1 MIAQDRALVFF
12 DLEATGVNPLDDRI
26 IEVCFLRREPDG
38 RESVFASLVNP
49 GRPIPPDATE
59 VNHITNAMVQGC
71 PTFKDFAPQILALL
85 ADADLAGFNILHFD
99 IPLLAAEI
107 ARAGMLPSSPP
118 RRRILDAYLIFHRRE
133 PHSLSGAARLYCG
146 LDLAT
151 EAHRAEA
158 DVRAT
163 AAVLDA
169 QVERYADL
177 GRDVAG
183 VAEWLR
189 KKDPRFVDRDGK
201 FRWSNGEAVFAF
213 GKHTGRT
220 LRAVAVG
227 DRDHL
232 EWMAR
237 SSFSVEV
244 VALVRK
250 ALAGEY
256 PVRDGVSG
264 LHLVAPERE
273 AKP

>member
-12 DLEATGVNPLDDRI
+12 DLEATGVSPLEDRI
-26 IEVCFLRREPDG
+26 IEACFLRREPDG

-59 VNHITNAMVQGC
+59 VNRITNAMVAGC
-71 PTFKDFAPQILALL
+71 PTFKDLAPQILALL
-85 ADADLAGFNILHFD
+85 ADADLAGFNILGFD

-107 ARAGMLPSSPP
+107 ARAGMLPNNPT

-133 PHSLSGAARLYCG
+133 PHSLAGAARLYCG
-146 LDLAT
+146 LELGA
-151 EAHRAEA
+151 EAHRAEV

-163 AAVLDA
+163 AAVLDD

-183 VAEWLR
+183 VAEWLG
-189 KKDPRFVDRDGK
+189 KKDPRFVDKDGK

-213 GKHTGRT
+213 GKHTGKT
-220 LRAVAVG
+220 LRAVAAG
-227 DRDHL
+227 ERGHL
-232 EWMAR
+232 EWMLRA
-237 SSFSVEV
+237 SFSGEV
-244 VALVRK
+244 VAIVKK

-256 PVRDGVSG
+256 PVR
-264 LHLVAPERE
+264 P
-273 AKP
+273 